1 MELQKL
7 GQSQRLLEIQ
17 IAADVVEARR
27 STATQPF
34 DRSAVSGSTPVFCTS
49 GYHLCLFVV
58 FAVVKITTLNSMMQP
73 DDVSLTIAL
82 QSVWDE
88 EPQALFA
95 AVMSFWFGSRQISKM
110 RHITDEGLGLIKR
123 FEEFSPTIYLCS
135 AGYPTIGF
143 GHVVLPGEQCRFDG
157 GIIREETA

>member
-1 MELQKL
+1 
-7 GQSQRLLEIQ
+7 
-17 IAADVVEARR
+17 
-27 STATQPF
+27 
-34 DRSAVSGSTPVFCTS
+34 
-49 GYHLCLFVV
+49 
-58 FAVVKITTLNSMMQP
+58 MMQP

-88 EPQALFA
+88 EPQVLFA

-123 FEEFSPTIYLCS
+123 FEGFSPTIYLCS

-143 GHVVLPGEQCRFDG
+143 GHVVLPGEQSRFDG
-157 GIIREETA
+157 WRHHPRGSRSSSCAEMFVSPSPPCCG